1 MCGAV
6 MSWHEGIEKLI
17 KEFFQGMMGALR
29 QTSTDRLEFE
39 LRELEN
45 IFGLLVLG
53 SFIGIP
59 SPPSGVS
66 LRLLPYMLREMLVMK
81 NRVRDLD
88 DVFGEVAGMMDI

>member
-1 MCGAV
+1 
-6 MSWHEGIEKLI
+6 
-17 KEFFQGMMGALR
+17 MMGALR

-59 SPPSGVS
+59 NPPSGVS
-66 LRLLPYMLREMLVMK
+66 LRLLPYMLREILIMK

>member
-1 MCGAV
+1 MK
-6 MSWHEGIEKLI
+6 WNDNIEKFFR
-17 KEFFQGMMGALR
+17 EFFQGMMGALR

-53 SFIGIP
+53 SFTGIP
-59 SPPSGVS
+59 NPPSGVS
-66 LRLLPYMLREMLVMK
+66 LRLLPYMLREILIMK